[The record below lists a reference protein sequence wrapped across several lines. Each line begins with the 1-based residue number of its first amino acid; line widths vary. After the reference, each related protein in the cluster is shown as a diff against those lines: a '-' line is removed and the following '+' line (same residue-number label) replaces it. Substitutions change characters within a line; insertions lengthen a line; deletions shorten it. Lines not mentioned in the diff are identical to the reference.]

1 MNRST
6 EYERRQA
13 AREFHVRNP
22 DVWRLFQRFTWEKI
36 NVGFQHYSVRGIWH
50 RIRWETPA
58 GDDGIVKFKLGDH
71 HAKFYGQAFMKH
83 NPQFEGFFRKR
94 EVKEI

>member
-13 AREFHVRNP
+13 AREFAIRNP
-22 DVWRLFQRFTWEKI
+22 DVWILFQRFTWEKI
-36 NVGFQHYSVRGIWH
+36 NAGFQHYSVR
-50 RIRWETPA
+50 
-58 GDDGIVKFKLGDH
+58 IVKFKLGDH